1 MTCDEALD
9 RLAAD
14 LDGELDAL
22 ASRDLARHVAGCADC
37 ARARAAAEALGAR
50 VREALPYHAAPDAL
64 RERLAARFAAPVA
77 TAPAAHAAPLALPVR
92 PRRVTFAG
100 RALAVAATL
109 LLLATGGWVVA
120 ERVGLA
126 GFGGEERRLAEE
138 VISAHVRALEVD
150 HLADVA
156 STDQHTVKPWFAG
169 KLDFA
174 PQVTDYAEAGFPLVG
189 GRLDYVGG
197 RPVAALVYARRKHVI
212 NVFEWPATSAH
223 PDRDLSARS
232 ERGFHVASGA
242 HGGFE
247 YWCVSDLNAEE
258 LAGFAR
264 RLLAQPPG

>member
-1 MTCDEALD
+1 MNCDEALD

-22 ASRDLARHVAGCADC
+22 ASRDLARHVVGCADC

-64 RERLAARFAAPVA
+64 RQRLAAQFAGPGA
-77 TAPAAHAAPLALPVR
+77 TARPQRARLSSRVLAL
-92 PRRVTFAG
+92 
-100 RALAVAATL
+100 AATFL
-109 LLLATGGWVVA
+109 VLATGAWVVA
-120 ERVGLA
+120 QRVGLD
-126 GFGGEERRLAEE
+126 GFGGEGQRLAEE
-138 VISAHVRALEVD
+138 VISAHVRALQVD

-174 PQVTDYAEAGFPLVG
+174 PQVTDFADAGYPLVG
-189 GRLDYVGG
+189 GRLDYVDG

-212 NVFEWPATSAH
+212 NVFEWPAAAAH
-223 PDRDLSARS
+223 PDRALSARS

-242 HGGFE
+242 HAGFE